1 MRPLNASTTAPPELV
16 FDGHIDGPRLRAHG
30 ADAVALRVEGRG
42 LRMFDTRGLREA
54 AGRLFRR
61 AVGPR
66 CDAA

>member
-1 MRPLNASTTAPPELV
+1 MRPLNASTTAAPELI
-16 FDGHIDGPRLRAHG
+16 FDGQIDGPRLRAPG
-30 ADAVALRVEGRG
+30 ADAVALRVEGQG
-42 LRMFDTRGLREA
+42 LRMFDSRGLREA